1 MRKIASGFN
10 YTVLEKSLYNLDA
23 YHSSAD
29 LNRIKNELNKLF
41 KEAKCLSVIYTENTD
56 KMFFGMRVYIDIDGN
71 SVIDYL
77 GDSPSKPFA
86 KYYLEIDSKL
96 LDPMLNLTDRELMA
110 ILLHEIGHIV
120 YDTGSVDAVRVAIDK
135 YFAERDEHFDLNS
148 SRTYRELLAFAIKD
162 SVVKAGSLFAKIGNE
177 EILADTFVVS
187 CGYGQDLESA
197 IRKISSS
204 SIYLNDS
211 IDNRFIVLSW
221 VLKIKTDMNISR
233 VPTLKALN
241 TAKKLTASELERREL
256 EKATR
261 NLSTLKDPID
271 EGFTDDIKSRFSARV
286 DKFKINGIRGIS
298 QDTFV
303 DRVALKSTTDADD
316 VMLIVKR
323 CNTNIAILTDYLS
336 EDLSPSNR
344 AEAERVLKD
353 LYALRQE
360 CLDKSNTN
368 IKGMIM
374 VHYND

>member
-1 MRKIASGFN
+1 
-10 YTVLEKSLYNLDA
+10 
-23 YHSSAD
+23 
-29 LNRIKNELNKLF
+29 
-41 KEAKCLSVIYTENTD
+41 
-56 KMFFGMRVYIDIDGN
+56 
-71 SVIDYL
+71 
-77 GDSPSKPFA
+77 
-86 KYYLEIDSKL
+86 
-96 LDPMLNLTDRELMA
+96 MLNLTDRELMA

-135 YFAERDEHFDLNS
+135 YFAERDEHFDLNA
-148 SRTYRELLAFAIKD
+148 SRNYRELLAFALKD

-197 IRKISSS
+197 IRKISNS

-221 VLKIKTDMNISR
+221 VLKIKTDMAISR
-233 VPTLKALN
+233 VPTIKALN

-261 NLSTLKDPID
+261 NLSILKDPVD
-271 EGFTDDIKSRFSARV
+271 EGFTNDIKSRFSAGV

-316 VMLIVKR
+316 VMLIVRR
-323 CNTNIAILTDYLS
+323 CNTNISILTDYLS

-360 CLDKSNTN
+360 CLDKNNTN